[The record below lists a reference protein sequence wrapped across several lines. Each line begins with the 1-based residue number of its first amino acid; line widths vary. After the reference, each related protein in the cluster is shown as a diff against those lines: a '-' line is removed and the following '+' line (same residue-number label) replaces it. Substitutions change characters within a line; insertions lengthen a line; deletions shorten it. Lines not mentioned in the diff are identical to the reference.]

1 MSDASMSKEDM
12 YHVFRQLPTL
22 KLDEFLKRAQVHL
35 DHVVEAAE
43 ARKQR
48 DALKDKL
55 ADIIGLCGIHD
66 VVKMLAELADD
77 KAYLTQDH
85 DDDLICMVLS
95 KIEKQIWG
103 LTLSQQQRNQ
113 NGVHNGQMEFPL
125 DHSNE
130 QSTTR

>member
-1 MSDASMSKEDM
+1 MSREDM

-22 KLDEFLKRAQVHL
+22 KLEEFAKRA
-35 DHVVEAAE
+35 AAQAA

-48 DALKDKL
+48 DAEKDKL
-55 ADIIGLCGIHD
+55 ELMVGLCGIHD

>member
-22 KLDEFLKRAQVHL
+22 KLEEFTKHAIVQAQ
-35 DHVVEAAE
+35 

-66 VVKMLAELADD
+66 VVRMLAELADD

-85 DDDLICMVLS
+85 DDDLICMVLA
-95 KIEKQIWG
+95 KTEKQIWG
-103 LTLSQQQRNQ
+103 LTLSQQHKKQ
-113 NGVHNGQMEFPL
+113 NGVDNGQMELSL
-125 DHSNE
+125 DRNNE
-130 QSTTR
+130 QNATR

>member
-1 MSDASMSKEDM
+1 MSDASMSREDM

-22 KLDEFLKRAQVHL
+22 KLEEFAKRAMVQ
-35 DHVVEAAE
+35 AE

-66 VVKMLAELADD
+66 VVRMLAELADD

-95 KIEKQIWG
+95 KTEKQIWG
-103 LTLSQQQRNQ
+103 LTLSQQHSQQDRTKD
-113 NGVHNGQMEFPL
+113 HGQMELPVDL
-125 DHSNE
+125 TNE
-130 QSTTR
+130 PRTTR